1 MKICIASDHA
11 GLDLKLALIP
21 YLREELGCEVED
33 IGTHSTESCDY
44 PGYAVPVAEAAA
56 AGEVDLGILICGT
69 GVGMS
74 VAANKVLG
82 AVAALCGDT
91 YTARMARAHN
101 DANVLCLGGRVIGIE
116 IARDIARE
124 FVSGSPDEGERYV
137 RRRHQVAQIPAS
149 RGRRD

>member
-1 MKICIASDHA
+1 MKIRIASDHA
-11 GLDLKLALIP
+11 GLDLKLALVP
-21 YLREELGCEVED
+21 YLRDELGCEVDD

-74 VAANKVLG
+74 VAANKVVG
-82 AVAALCGDT
+82 AVAALCGDA

-116 IARDIARE
+116 IARDIVRE
-124 FVSGSPDEGERYV
+124 FAAGAPDEGERYA
-137 RRRHQVAQIPAS
+137 RRRRQVAEIHNLHG
-149 RGRRD
+149 RGD